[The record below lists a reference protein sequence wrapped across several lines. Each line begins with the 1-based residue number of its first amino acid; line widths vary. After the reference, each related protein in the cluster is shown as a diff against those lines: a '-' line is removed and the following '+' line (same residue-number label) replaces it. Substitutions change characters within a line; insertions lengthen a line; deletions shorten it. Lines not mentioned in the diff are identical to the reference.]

1 MPALHTRGPTRTM
14 KLPSY
19 GFLIPAA
26 LMLGLAPFVPEP
38 HLVEKI
44 RWLFTGH
51 AFRPIDVFD
60 LFLHGTFPALLLV
73 KVGRDALG
81 RGRDA
86 SGGGSSGPGADQAGG
101 KDGSGPGR
109 GAESSEGPM
118 TRAQRRREERK
129 RKRD

>member
-1 MPALHTRGPTRTM
+1 M

-19 GFLIPAA
+19 TFLIPAS

-51 AFRPIDVFD
+51 PFKPIDVFD

-73 KVGRDALG
+73 KAGQDALKWG
-81 RGRDA
+81 KGD
-86 SGGGSSGPGADQAGG
+86 GGGGTERQDSQPPEEAG
-101 KDGSGPGR
+101 K
-109 GAESSEGPM
+109 
-118 TRAQRRREERK
+118 TRAQRRKEERE
-129 RKRD
+129 RKKT